1 MTIKNMTAP
10 LAEACSYACRNIPL
24 GKIPVH
30 RAGGTPAVFLLLM
43 AYFMMWPATPSAAS
57 EVERILEAVRNA
69 DRIRQPLKSSEAM
82 RGAWA
87 ALGMMASGEGRN
99 AKGASKESLRAAE
112 KAYEQA
118 EERYR
123 QYGYPLWLAYS
134 QAPDEQQKAMALQRY
149 ERHGLPLEQ
158 ARREAKE
165 EWERLRFG
173 EAGGDMD
180 RNLSDFAD
188 AVDIEV
194 AKGNITAG
202 AAALLE
208 MAYFNLEMFFAR
220 GRAEGTGD
228 FRVLDAVRAD
238 LAGQIMD
245 LSRASIDGVPLRG
258 GVEAAVSAIAGD
270 LMTMYGITGGAPY
283 AERTSSGEERI
294 LDVSIFAE
302 RIGAT
307 GQWTETGEELSEEAR
322 EVMLRK
328 YCDEAAR
335 IVVELTE
342 TPRIR

>member
-1 MTIKNMTAP
+1 MMA
-10 LAEACSYACRNIPL
+10 LLVGARAYACRNISL
-24 GKIPVH
+24 RKRPVH
-30 RAGGTPAVFLLLM
+30 RTGGMRGAFLLLM
-43 AYFMMWPATPSAAS
+43 TCFMMWPGMPPAAS
-57 EVERILEAVRNA
+57 EVDRILEAVRNA

-87 ALGMMASGEGRN
+87 ALGMMAADEGRS
-99 AKGASKESLRAAE
+99 AGGASKESLRTAE

-165 EWERLRFG
+165 EWERLRAG
-173 EAGGDMD
+173 EAGGGMD
-180 RNLSDFAD
+180 RNLSDFVD

-208 MAYFNLEMFFAR
+208 MAYFNLEMHFAR
-220 GRAEGTGD
+220 GRAGRTGD
-228 FRVLDAVRAD
+228 SRILDAVRAN

-258 GVEAAVSAIAGD
+258 GIEAAVSAIAGD
-270 LMTMYGITGGAPY
+270 LMSMYGITGGAPY
-283 AERTSSGEERI
+283 AERTPSGEERI
-294 LDVSIFAE
+294 LDVSIFTE
-302 RIGAT
+302 RIGAA
-307 GQWTETGEELSEEAR
+307 GQWADTGEELSEEAR

-335 IVVELTE
+335 IVAELTE
-342 TPRIR
+342 TPRSR